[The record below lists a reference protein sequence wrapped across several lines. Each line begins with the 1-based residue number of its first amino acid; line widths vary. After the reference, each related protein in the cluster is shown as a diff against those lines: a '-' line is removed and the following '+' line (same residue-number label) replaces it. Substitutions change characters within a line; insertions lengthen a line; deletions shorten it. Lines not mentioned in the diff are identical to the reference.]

1 MPMLLSVTSWTRM
14 LYARILI
21 GLTPASQVLSR
32 RPPTPDWLRMK
43 ALLVRDPLTRQSW
56 AHLDSVNKRAAS

>member
-14 LYARILI
+14 LYAWISI

-43 ALLVRDPLTRQSW
+43 ALLVRDP
-56 AHLDSVNKRAAS
+56 